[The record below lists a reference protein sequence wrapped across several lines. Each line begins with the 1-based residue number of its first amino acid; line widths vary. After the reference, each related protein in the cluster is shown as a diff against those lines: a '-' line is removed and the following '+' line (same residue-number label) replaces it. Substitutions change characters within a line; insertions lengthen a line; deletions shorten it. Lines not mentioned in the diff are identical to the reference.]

1 MRLRT
6 RLACL
11 GAGLALVTS
20 AVVIPTVETSSAAFT
35 DAEHAAVGV
44 EAAELAAPQARD
56 CQTGL
61 LATSAT
67 LRWLEPAGV
76 TGPYSYEWRVLN
88 AAGSVQSSGTYPSTV
103 TEHDVEAGLLGLLTT
118 NTFQVRTASGNW
130 VSPWQEA
137 QITTILGALGI
148 VLIGSCS
155 WQ

>member
-20 AVVIPTVETSSAAFT
+20 AVVIPAVQSSTAAFT
-35 DAEHAAVGV
+35 DAEHASVSV
-44 EAAELAAPQARD
+44 QAAELAAPQARD
-56 CQTGL
+56 CQTGV

-67 LRWLEPAGV
+67 LRWTAPSTV
-76 TGPYSYEWRVLN
+76 NDSYSYEWRVMN
-88 AAGSVQSSGTYPSTV
+88 AVGSVQSSGTYPPTV
-103 TEHDVEAGLLGLLTT
+103 TQHDVQAGLLGLLTT
-118 NTFQVRTASGNW
+118 NTFQVRTVSGSW

-137 QITTILGALGI
+137 RITTILGALGI